1 MKTKLLYSFLA
12 IALIIS
18 SCGNDGDND
27 DQPDPCAVP
36 ITISFSANTNASNG
50 QSDGS
55 FTASAT
61 GGSGGYE
68 YSIDGTN
75 FQSSGIFSNL
85 AAGRT
90 MPPASSPALSDTE
103 IATILAWVEGGA
115 QNN

>member
-61 GGSGGYE
+61 GAVDMSIALTEPISSRLE
-68 YSIDGTN
+68 Y
-75 FQSSGIFSNL
+75 FQ
-85 AAGRT
+85 T
-90 MPPASSPALSDTE
+90 
-103 IATILAWVEGGA
+103 
-115 QNN
+115 